1 MARYN
6 QIPVIQG
13 PNPSTDSKDRILR
26 YRDVKYPLIQR
37 AANDIYIF
45 TGEGDRY
52 DILAQQYYNDSSLYW
67 IISSANYGTR
77 QDSLLP
83 PLGTQI
89 RIPAPSRINEIL
101 SNYANLNS

>member
-26 YRDVKYPLIQR
+26 YRDVKYPLIPR
-37 AANDIYIF
+37 AENDIYVF
-45 TGEGDRY
+45 TGDGDRY
-52 DILAQQYYNDSSLYW
+52 DVLAQQYYNDSSLYW

-77 QDSLLP
+77 PDSLLP
-83 PLGTQI
+83 PPGTQI
-89 RIPAPSRINEIL
+89 RVPSPSRINEIL
-101 SNYANLNS
+101 SNYENLNS

>member
-37 AANDIYIF
+37 AINDIYVF
-45 TGEGDRY
+45 TGDGDRY

-77 QDSLLP
+77 PDSLLP
-83 PLGTQI
+83 PPGTQI

-101 SNYANLNS
+101 SSYENLNG

>member
-26 YRDVKYPLIQR
+26 YRDVKYPLIPR
-37 AANDIYIF
+37 AENDIYVF
-45 TGEGDRY
+45 TGDGDRY

-77 QDSLLP
+77 PDSVK
-83 PLGTQI
+83 T
-89 RIPAPSRINEIL
+89 
-101 SNYANLNS
+101 

>member
-26 YRDVKYPLIQR
+26 FKDVKYPLIQR
-37 AANDIYIF
+37 AINDIYVF
-45 TGEGDRY
+45 TGDGDRY

-77 QDSLLP
+77 PDSLLP
-83 PLGTQI
+83 PPGTQI

-101 SNYANLNS
+101 SSYENLNG